1 MTAER
6 NPMAQRRHELL
17 TEVEHNVK
25 ALAMDLGIPS
35 DKALHLGVAAADML
49 LEHWGGQ
56 QITFPRS
63 GYYGMSPRELAIVE
77 RRNQGAR
84 VFELAREFGMTERGI
99 RKLLKRADAGRTTAS
114 AQLPLFGTAL
124 SR

>member
-1 MTAER
+1 MNTQR
-6 NPMAQRRHELL
+6 NPMARRRHELL
-17 TEVEHNVK
+17 TDVEHNVK
-25 ALAMDLGIPS
+25 VLAMDLGIPS

-63 GYYGMSPRELAIVE
+63 GYYGMSPREMAIVE

-84 VFELAREFGMTERGI
+84 VYELAREFGMTERGV
-99 RKLLKRADAGRTTAS
+99 RKLLKRADAGRCTAS
-114 AQLPLFGTAL
+114 AQMSLFDCGPP
-124 SR
+124 R